1 MLYQI
6 DDRINLQSQL
16 TQYSESKMEEK
27 SWQGFRESGFR
38 VFFVGL
44 FSLLIAFIIYSKL
57 TMPSSDPLSVESHEL
72 IELAYGMLAIIA
84 ASMASSLYGAYIIF
98 QSHQMRTAV
107 GAGSGRSLISF
118 ITNAFSNRKYWTI
131 MVVAAISYG
140 IFFGF
145 LSQILVY
152 RPDVS
157 FTERGIEVPSVDMI
171 PCCSAPGYMPMLTVY
186 ITDHFLIL
194 IIPVNVILAA
204 VVSMLVGFN
213 VALSIFA
220 YRMKRSMHAKTSL
233 VGGIGATSGL
243 FVGCPTCAGSILS
256 AVLGVGVA
264 GAGTSASVLAPFH
277 TLFIAA
283 SIPALIIAPFLIAR
297 SIRSLSSC
305 SSSNSNNNNLT

>member
-1 MLYQI
+1 M
-6 DDRINLQSQL
+6 D
-16 TQYSESKMEEK
+16 EK
-27 SWQGFRESGFR
+27 RWQAMRESGFR
-38 VFFVGL
+38 VLFVGL
-44 FSLLIAFIIYSKL
+44 FSLVIAFVIYSRL
-57 TMPSSDPLSVESHEL
+57 TVPSSDATAVVMATQLTN
-72 IELAYGMLAIIA
+72 LAYAMLAITA
-84 ASMASSLYGAYIIF
+84 ASMAAMAYGTYTIF
-98 QSHQMRTAV
+98 RSEQMRTA
-107 GAGSGRSLISF
+107 GTSSLVSF
-118 ITNAFSNRKYWTI
+118 ITGAFASRNYWKI
-131 MVVAAISYG
+131 MAVAAIGYG

-204 VVSMLVGFN
+204 VVSMFVGFN

-264 GAGTSASVLAPFH
+264 GAGTSTSVLAPFQ

-283 SIPALIIAPFLIAR
+283 SIPALVIAPFLIAR

-305 SSSNSNNNNLT
+305 SSSSSNNNLT